1 MDVWAHQ
8 YRVHL
13 DFIRPGKP
21 VENSYI
27 ELFNGRLRDECLNL
41 EVFFALAD
49 IRDKLERWRQD
60 YNQVRP
66 HSSPHQRYS
75 RRNAERPRR
84 RSGTSSGP
92 PRKARRGRFTG
103 DTQLSLLRAKNAGIS
118 GLNRTTQAEPSTSTW
133 YAFAGQVRGH
143 LFSTSTWRAFAG
155 QVT

>member
-1 MDVWAHQ
+1 MDVWAYQ

-49 IRDKLERWRQD
+49 VRDKLERWRQD

-84 RSGTSSGP
+84 P
-92 PRKARRGRFTG
+92 
-103 DTQLSLLRAKNAGIS
+103 LRNQFGAPAESAQRAIHWRYSIESVEGKNAGIS
-118 GLNRTTQAEPSTSTW
+118 GLNRTTQADPSTSTW
-133 YAFAGQVRGH
+133 YAFAGQV
-143 LFSTSTWRAFAG
+143 T
-155 QVT
+155 